1 LEVHCTGSEGSL
13 VAKGLRIRNGPDAWP
28 TLAVGSNILFHTGL
42 FDGKRHELANVLNAL
57 TVAVSLITTGNEE
70 ASRSEMLDSST
81 FLMTDILRDADVL

>member
-1 LEVHCTGSEGSL
+1 M
-13 VAKGLRIRNGPDAWP
+13 A
-28 TLAVGSNILFHTGL
+28 SNILFHTGL

-81 FLMTDILRDADVL
+81 FLMIDILRDADVL